1 MGFVVHGSIND
12 LYLRFQWRLLV
23 LVLFAHCLNRVL
35 SLFEWCKE
43 FERGFYRGEIIRLCL
58 NVEVLPLSFS
68 FFFLVW
74 TREGMVWVL
83 FLFIFVNY
91 IFNYVLKLTKLDN
104 KTTCL
109 EVFSDKKI
117 YLSDI
122 CDKDDV
128 NRQQKRWAISIL
140 QFCDFFF
147 LCNIALST

>member
-1 MGFVVHGSIND
+1 
-12 LYLRFQWRLLV
+12 
-23 LVLFAHCLNRVL
+23 
-35 SLFEWCKE
+35 
-43 FERGFYRGEIIRLCL
+43 
-58 NVEVLPLSFS
+58 
-68 FFFLVW
+68 
-74 TREGMVWVL
+74 MVWVL

-140 QFCDFFF
+140 
-147 LCNIALST
+147 